1 MQQAWEKIK
10 LSLDIKTFLFIITTV
25 GSITFST
32 AAILNKIDLIAMNQE
47 KQAKVIESLVATR
60 DIQHREIDQKLAW
73 LEPAVELVMKKMG
86 L

>member
-32 AAILNKIDLIAMNQE
+32 AAILNKINLIAMNQD
-47 KQAKVIESLVATR
+47 KQAKAIESLIATR
-60 DIQHREIDQKLAW
+60 DTQHREIDQKLAW
-73 LEPAVELVMKKMG
+73 LEPAVELVMKKVW